1 MAYGTKK
8 WLTAT
13 LALSASYVGNV
24 TAADLTIGSGNTQVF
39 DGSANFP
46 GGIDVN
52 GGTAVIGGNGG
63 GAGVAIGGNVNAMSN
78 GTVAGFGSIG
88 GDLNVTGNSRV
99 APGYWVDTPTGVS
112 NGNLVVNGN
121 LSINN
126 GVFDFETGYA
136 GLPITQP
143 GTGDNI
149 KVGGNVALNNATL
162 NVKVSTHGVNAG
174 FYRIMSYGGTL
185 SGSGLTLGTV
195 SGDSAPAATI
205 QTLTGDKHINLVL
218 GPSTT
223 NLWNGNGVASA
234 ATAGGGS
241 GTWTATSGNWSS
253 PTNATGA
260 LPSGGYAIF
269 TGAAGTVTVD
279 GSAGPVRASGLQF
292 ATDRYRLQGAPITL
306 AGTGGNP
313 PVIVVGDGTYAAGQF
328 VDIID
333 NPLQGTEGFVK
344 TGVGSIILNG
354 DSSNLTGPIF
364 IADGALEINGKLNG
378 PMDIGREV
386 VLAGVGQVGSTTLYP
401 TAVISPGNDGTPMGT
416 LTVNGNLNFGQDTIY
431 RVHADPTSTLSD
443 RIHVTGVATL
453 DGTVAHV
460 GPNGN
465 YAPRTTYNILTADG
479 GIQGRFTGVSSN
491 YAFLTPSLSY
501 DAKNAF
507 MTLSRNDVPIGS
519 VGGSENETNVGGALD
534 QEAPP
539 SSGNGSASAGNGSA
553 STGNGSAPAGDGSAS
568 AGNGSASAGDGSAS
582 TGNGSA
588 STGNGSAST
597 GNGSASTGNGSAS
610 TGNGS
615 ASTGNGSAST
625 GNGSATTGSGSAATG
640 TGNGNESA
648 PVVTTPVTPGA
659 DSSLIASGNGAGKTT
674 GASQVTAAVL
684 AMSPAQARAALKQL
698 SGEAY
703 ASTGSVLQG
712 QGDAVTTLPLSHLR
726 GNLDAPMRAG
736 RPTAQ
741 LGASSSDALPQS
753 GASPIWA
760 QAFGNWSTFRGD
772 GNASTVHQSAGGLF
786 VGGDGDVGGGWRLG
800 GAVGYTGSHN
810 SISDVSSRMSVD
822 SYTATVFGGKNFE
835 AGPGHVRFMVG
846 AAYTWHEID
855 SKRNI
860 AAGSLNQ
867 RLESS
872 YNASSTQVFTELG
885 YKLPLGD
892 AYAIEPFAG
901 VAWNQVRTRDFQE
914 TGGSAALRGQG
925 STDDV
930 TSTTLGLRGAM
941 LIGTDDAPGR
951 LTATVGW
958 RHAMGDVKPTQK
970 LAFEG
975 GSTFTV
981 SGVPI
986 AQNAAVLGLGAEVAI
1001 TRNTTAG
1008 VAYDAQFGGGNRQ
1021 QSGMFKLM
1029 TRF

>member
-1 MAYGTKK
+1 MS
-8 WLTAT
+8 AT
-13 LALSASYVGNV
+13 YVGNV

-149 KVGGNVALNNATL
+149 TVGGNVALNNATL

-195 SGDSAPAATI
+195 SGDSVPAATI

-234 ATAGGGS
+234 ANAGGGS
-241 GTWTATSGNWSS
+241 GTWTAASGNWSS

-279 GSAGPVRASGLQF
+279 GSAGPVRVSGLQF

-313 PVIVVGDGTYAAGQF
+313 PVIVVGDGTYAAGRF

-386 VLAGVGQVGSTTLYP
+386 VLAGIGQVGSTTLYP

-539 SSGNGSASAGNGSA
+539 ASGNGSAPAGNGSGSTGNGSASAGNGSA
-553 STGNGSAPAGDGSAS
+553 SAGNGSAS
-568 AGNGSASAGDGSAS
+568 AGNGSAPAGE
-582 TGNGSA
+582 
-588 STGNGSAST
+588 
-597 GNGSASTGNGSAS
+597 
-610 TGNGS
+610 
-615 ASTGNGSAST
+615 GSAST
-625 GNGSATTGSGSAATG
+625 GNGSATTGNGSATAG
-640 TGNGNESA
+640 TGSESA
-648 PVVTTPVTPGA
+648 PVVAQPAAPGA

-684 AMSPAQARAALKQL
+684 AMSPEQARAALKQL

-760 QAFGNWSTFRGD
+760 QAFGNWSTFGGD

-855 SKRNI
+855 SKRNV

-914 TGGSAALRGQG
+914 TGGSAALRGEG
-925 STDDV
+925 SNDDV

-941 LIGTDDAPGR
+941 LIGTDSAPGR

>member
-13 LALSASYVGNV
+13 LALSASYGGSV

-63 GAGVAIGGNVNAMSN
+63 GAGVTIGGNVNAMSN
-78 GTVAGFGSIG
+78 GTVAGFGAIN
-88 GDLNVTGNSRV
+88 GDLNVSGNSRV

-112 NGNLVVNGN
+112 NGNLVVNRN

-126 GVFDFETGYA
+126 GIFDFETGYA

-149 KVGGNVALNNATL
+149 TVGGDVALNNATL
-162 NVKVSTHGVNAG
+162 NVKVSTLGANAG

-185 SGSGLTLGTV
+185 SGNGLSLGTV
-195 SGDSAPAATI
+195 SGDSVPAATI

-234 ATAGGGS
+234 SRAGGGD
-241 GTWTATSGNWSS
+241 GTWSATSANWNS
-253 PTNATGA
+253 PTNAAGA
-260 LPSGGYAIF
+260 LPDGGYAIF

-279 GSAGPVRASGLQF
+279 GSAGPVRVSGLQF

-313 PVIVVGDGTYAAGQF
+313 PVIVVGDGTYAAGKF
-328 VDIID
+328 VEIID
-333 NPLQGTEGFVK
+333 NPLQGTQGFVK
-344 TGVGSIILNG
+344 TGVGSVILNA

-378 PMDIGREV
+378 PVDIGREV

-416 LTVNGNLNFGQDTIY
+416 LTVNGNLDFGQDTIY
-431 RVHADPTSTLSD
+431 RVHADPTSSLSD
-443 RIHVTGVATL
+443 RIHVTGVAKL

-479 GIQGRFTGVSSN
+479 GVQGRFTGVSSA

-519 VGGSENETNVGGALD
+519 VGDTDNENSVGGALD

-539 SSGNGSASAGNGSA
+539 SSGNGSAS
-553 STGNGSAPAGDGSAS
+553 TGNGSG
-568 AGNGSASAGDGSAS
+568 S

-588 STGNGSAST
+588 STGNGSASA
-597 GNGSASTGNGSAS
+597 GNDAASSGSGSASTGNGTASTGNGTAS

-615 ASTGNGSAST
+615 
-625 GNGSATTGSGSAATG
+625 TTTG
-640 TGNGNESA
+640 TGSA
-648 PVVTTPVTPGA
+648 PTGTNPVVPGA
-659 DSSLIASGNGAGKTT
+659 DSSLVASGNGAAKTT

-684 AMSPAQARAALKQL
+684 SMTPDQARAALKQL

-712 QGDAVTTLPLSHLR
+712 QGDAVRTLPMSHLR
-726 GNLDAPMRAG
+726 GNLDAPMAAG

-741 LGASSSDALPQS
+741 LGAPSSDALPQS
-753 GASPIWA
+753 GASPVWA
-760 QAFGNWSTFRGD
+760 QAFGNWSTFGGD

-786 VGGDGDVGGGWRLG
+786 VGGDGAVGNGWRLG
-800 GAVGYTGSHN
+800 GAFGYTGSHN
-810 SISDVSSRMSVD
+810 SVADVSSRMSVD

-835 AGPGHVRFMVG
+835 AGPGQFRFTAG

-855 SKRNI
+855 AKRNV
-860 AAGSLNQ
+860 ALGGVNQ

-892 AYAIEPFAG
+892 AYALEPFAG
-901 VAWNQVRTRDFQE
+901 VAWNQIRTRDFQE
-914 TGGSAALRGQG
+914 SGGTAALHGEG

-941 LIGTDDAPGR
+941 LVGSDNAPGR
-951 LTATVGW
+951 LTATLGW

-975 GSTFTV
+975 GSTFSV

-986 AQNAAVLGLGAEVAI
+986 ARDAAVLGLGAEVAI
-1001 TRNTTAG
+1001 TRSTTAG

-1021 QSGMFKLM
+1021 QAGMFRLM

>member
-13 LALSASYVGNV
+13 LALSATYVGNV

-149 KVGGNVALNNATL
+149 TVGGNVALNNATL

-195 SGDSAPAATI
+195 SGDSVPAATI

-234 ATAGGGS
+234 ANAGGGS
-241 GTWTATSGNWSS
+241 GTWTAASGNWSS

-279 GSAGPVRASGLQF
+279 GSAGPVRVSGLQF

-313 PVIVVGDGTYAAGQF
+313 PVIVVGDGTYAAGRF

-386 VLAGVGQVGSTTLYP
+386 VLAGIGQVGSTTLYP

-539 SSGNGSASAGNGSA
+539 ASGNGSAPAGNGSGSTGNGSASAGNGSA
-553 STGNGSAPAGDGSAS
+553 SAGNGSAS
-568 AGNGSASAGDGSAS
+568 AGNGSAPAGE
-582 TGNGSA
+582 
-588 STGNGSAST
+588 
-597 GNGSASTGNGSAS
+597 
-610 TGNGS
+610 
-615 ASTGNGSAST
+615 GSAST
-625 GNGSATTGSGSAATG
+625 GNGSATTGNGSATAG
-640 TGNGNESA
+640 TGSESA
-648 PVVTTPVTPGA
+648 PVVTQPAAPGA

-684 AMSPAQARAALKQL
+684 AMSPEQARAALKQL

-760 QAFGNWSTFRGD
+760 QAFGNWSTFGGD

-855 SKRNI
+855 SKRNV

-914 TGGSAALRGQG
+914 TGGSAALRGEG
-925 STDDV
+925 SNDDV

-941 LIGTDDAPGR
+941 LIGTDSAPGR